1 VRTVARL
8 LLRFLSFNPQGA
20 ATVSIRAKL
29 DRLTP
34 RARKKRSST
43 LVERGFALVFGV
55 ICLLA
60 ITASRQAWS
69 EESLAASPTC
79 KQLQAK
85 YPQFKDKILVDAVN
99 PHTPGYEALD
109 PEDPSKYIGFDI
121 DLVQAFGECLGFSVT
136 YKAVAFAALLT
147 TLQSGQADIVIS
159 DIYATK
165 ERAKAADFIT
175 YSKVFDGVLVVKG
188 NPKHLTG
195 INSSMCGA
203 AAAENTGFVEV
214 PLVQNLAEPCEAE
227 GKPAPT
233 LQLYDNNADC
243 IQAILAGR
251 ADTYVNDV
259 NTVDQAVKAY
269 PDKLEKSVAV
279 TLPYSVGIAVP
290 KDKTDFRDAILA
302 ALIEIQSSGME
313 AAMLKKWS
321 LDSGTLE
328 APRLLTD

>member
-1 VRTVARL
+1 M
-8 LLRFLSFNPQGA
+8 
-20 ATVSIRAKL
+20 
-29 DRLTP
+29 
-34 RARKKRSST
+34 
-43 LVERGFALVFGV
+43 
-55 ICLLA
+55 
-60 ITASRQAWS
+60 
-69 EESLAASPTC
+69 
-79 KQLQAK
+79 
-85 YPQFKDKILVDAVN
+85 
-99 PHTPGYEALD
+99 
-109 PEDPSKYIGFDI
+109 
-121 DLVQAFGECLGFSVT
+121 QAFGECLGFKVT

-165 ERAKAADFIT
+165 ERARAADFIT
-175 YSKVFDGVLVVKG
+175 YSKVFDGVLVAKG

-195 INSSMCGA
+195 INASMCGA

-214 PLVQNLAEPCEAE
+214 PLVQNLAEPCKAE

-290 KDKTDFRDAILA
+290 KDKPEFRDAILA
-302 ALIEIQSSGME
+302 ALVEIQGPALRRRCSRSGHSMPARLSSPRPHRLMG
-313 AAMLKKWS
+313 LFLHYLS
-321 LDSGTLE
+321 LPYLRQGIVFTLE
-328 APRLLTD
+328 VTGLGLAGGLLVGLVLAGMQLSRFRLLSGFARAYAVIFRGTPLILQLVFAYDALPHIGLKLTSIAAAGLALAANEGPSSPRSCAPAFWA

>member
-1 VRTVARL
+1 MVGGIAR
-8 LLRFLSFNPQGA
+8 
-20 ATVSIRAKL
+20 
-29 DRLTP
+29 
-34 RARKKRSST
+34 
-43 LVERGFALVFGV
+43 
-55 ICLLA
+55 CLA
-60 ITASRQAWS
+60 D
-69 EESLAASPTC
+69 
-79 KQLQAK
+79 LQAIAGK
-85 YPQFKDKILVDAVN
+85 VSTVQGQDLGRYGQPS
-99 PHTPGYEALD
+99 HPGYEALD

-121 DLVQAFGECLGFSVT
+121 NLVQAFGECLGFSVT
-136 YKAVAFAALLT
+136 YKTVAFAALLT
-147 TLQSGQADIVIS
+147 TMQSGQADIVIS

-214 PLVQNLAEPCEAE
+214 PLVQNLAEPCKAG

-290 KDKTDFRDAILA
+290 KDKTDFRDAILT

-328 APRLLTD
+328 APHLLTD